1 MRYVLDATAIRNG
14 MTLSGEYEWYMT
26 SSVKDEISRGKQAK
40 DLNLLVDIS
49 IKIMDPS
56 TPNVERIEA
65 KARETGD
72 IGRLSKTDIEVL
84 ALALEI
90 DGIIL
95 SDDYSVQNI
104 AKALDIKFKGGAEKG
119 IKEVFTWRWRCR
131 GCGKFYDEEM
141 PDCPI
146 CGSELRSVRK
156 RSKQML

>member
-1 MRYVLDATAIRNG
+1 MRYILDATAIRSG

-40 DLNLLVDIS
+40 DLDLLVDIS
-49 IKIMDPS
+49 IKVMDPA
-56 TPNVERIEA
+56 PGNVEQIEA

-72 IGRLSKTDIEVL
+72 IGRLSKTDIDIL
-84 ALALEI
+84 ALALEM
-90 DGIIL
+90 DGTVL
-95 SDDYSVQNI
+95 SDDYSVQNV
-104 AKALDIKFKGGAEKG
+104 ATALGIKFNAGVEKG

-156 RSKQML
+156 RSKQIL